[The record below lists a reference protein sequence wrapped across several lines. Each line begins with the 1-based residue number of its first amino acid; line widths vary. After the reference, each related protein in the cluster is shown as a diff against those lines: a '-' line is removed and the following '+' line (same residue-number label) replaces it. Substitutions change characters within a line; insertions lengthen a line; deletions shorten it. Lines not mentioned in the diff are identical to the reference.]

1 MKFRVLVKT
10 WKNIWILSGLGAL
23 LTLIGIS
30 KDVSIAPADQ
40 ICLGI
45 MLILWAIVS
54 GIASRQKTERL
65 YSLWWQII
73 FLIVLFSV
81 CVITFFNFRGMF

>member
-1 MKFRVLVKT
+1 MKFRVLLKT
-10 WKNIWILSGLGAL
+10 RKNIWIFSGIGVL

-30 KDVSIAPADQ
+30 KTVSIAPIDQ

-45 MLILWAIVS
+45 MLVLWAIVS
-54 GIASRQKTERL
+54 GIAARQKTERL